1 MNLKRQHNGLSAF
14 LDRKKINSGHR
25 LTDGAIVLSLDK
37 SYRVFCRPATHGDLV
52 LESRLMQLPQNN
64 KEADELIAHTL
75 LGSWVRMQS
84 HADIPVLSQDET
96 EICLQQRISSDA
108 TVDEFENALEQF
120 TNSISDWRRILRV
133 L

>member
-14 LDRKKINSGHR
+14 LNRKKITPGQL
-25 LTDGAIVLSLDK
+25 LTDGSIVLSLDK
-37 SYRVFCRPATHGDLV
+37 SYRVFCRPAPHGDLV
-52 LESRLMQLPQNN
+52 LESRLMRLPQDD
-64 KEADELIAHTL
+64 KAADELIAHTL
-75 LGSWVRMQS
+75 LGSWVRTRS
-84 HADIPVLSQDET
+84 HADVPVLSQDET

-120 TNSISDWRRILRV
+120 INSIADWRRILRV